1 MRKQKRLSGILAGI
15 MCLFPLSSVPAQA
28 QAYWP
33 NGPEVHA
40 EAAVVMEAS
49 TGTILY
55 EKNPH
60 EQLYPASITKIMT
73 TLLAVENCS
82 LDEEVTFSYESVH
95 NIDRES
101 THISRDVGEVMTMEQ
116 CLYAVML
123 GSANDCAYAVA
134 EHVGKGFENFIDMM
148 NAKAEQLGCQDTHFN
163 NPHGLTEE
171 NHYTSAYDMALISQA
186 AMKNDIF
193 RAITGTKRY
202 VIPVT
207 NKHPNEETPL
217 VNHHKMLTNYQG
229 DTAYLYDACIGGKN
243 GYTDLARRT
252 LVTFAER
259 DGMTLIC
266 VVLKE
271 DNNMDYVDTRLL
283 MDYCFENFAM
293 WNISENES
301 QYKIAGTANAEIFAT
316 GSSFVDLDKD
326 SQIVLPKAVSFDQAE
341 YEIIEKKD
349 GEGIVVLQYTY
360 GGRVV
365 GRASIAATNAEVE
378 PYEFHIVDQENEA
391 GKIEKEEKA
400 EIKAEP
406 KKMKINIKY
415 ISLAAA
421 AILGVLLLGTLIV
434 YLFHHFYIIR
444 HRIRSKRK
452 ERRKFKVIK
461 EGKHSKWRTRW

>member
-15 MCLFPLSSVPAQA
+15 ICLFPLSSIPANA

-33 NGPEVHA
+33 NGPEVQA
-40 EAAVVMEAS
+40 ESAVVMEAS

-60 EQLYPASITKIMT
+60 EELYPASITKIMT

-123 GSANDCAYAVA
+123 GSANECAYAVA
-134 EHVGKGFENFIDMM
+134 EHAGKGFENFIAMM
-148 NAKAEQLGCQDTHFN
+148 NDKAQKLGCQNTHFN

-171 NHYTSAYDMALISQA
+171 EHYTSAYDMALISQA
-186 AMKNDIF
+186 AMKNDTF

-202 VIPVT
+202 TIPVT

-229 DTAYLYDACIGGKN
+229 DTAYLYDDCIGGKT

-266 VVLKE
+266 VVMKE
-271 DNNMDYVDTRLL
+271 NSNVDYLDTRLL
-283 MDYCFENFAM
+283 LDYCFDNFTM
-293 WNISENES
+293 WNISEHES
-301 QYKIAGTANAEIFAT
+301 QYKIAGSANPEIFSSAQ
-316 GSSFVDLDKD
+316 SFVDLDRE
-326 SQIVLPKAVSFDQAE
+326 SQIVLPKTVPFENAE
-341 YEIIEKKD
+341 YEIIEQKND
-349 GEGIVVLQYTY
+349 GGIVALQYT
-360 GGRVV
+360 
-365 GRASIAATNAEVE
+365 
-378 PYEFHIVDQENEA
+378 
-391 GKIEKEEKA
+391 
-400 EIKAEP
+400 
-406 KKMKINIKY
+406 
-415 ISLAAA
+415 
-421 AILGVLLLGTLIV
+421 
-434 YLFHHFYIIR
+434 
-444 HRIRSKRK
+444 
-452 ERRKFKVIK
+452 
-461 EGKHSKWRTRW
+461 